1 MVQPQYH
8 PVIEN
13 LHWEIVMEQ
22 SSTECKVHKTVAVGG
37 YGRHAPKN
45 TSALASPIPFEAPV
59 TTMHRF
65 TRSSLSK

>member
-1 MVQPQYH
+1 MKAPDDFIGLNSLFMVQPKYH

-37 YGRHAPKN
+37 YGRRAPKI
-45 TSALASPIPFEAPV
+45 LRRLPV
-59 TTMHRF
+59 
-65 TRSSLSK
+65 RSLLKPR